1 MQPNWKR
8 RKVMRRSMHCSKKWI
23 QERKDALIH
32 ELTVQGKRNLLDER
46 MLNDTDKTVTVT
58 LTEDNYRKLINA
70 MVG

>member
-1 MQPNWKR
+1 
-8 RKVMRRSMHCSKKWI
+8 MHCSKKWI

-58 LTEDNYRKLINA
+58 LTEDNYR
-70 MVG
+70 